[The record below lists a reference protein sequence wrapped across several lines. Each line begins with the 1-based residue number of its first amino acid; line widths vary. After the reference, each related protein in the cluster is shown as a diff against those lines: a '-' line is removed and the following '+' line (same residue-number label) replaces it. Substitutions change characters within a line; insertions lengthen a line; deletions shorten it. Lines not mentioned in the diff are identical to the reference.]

1 MKKLKLNFINLGDAE
16 VLSKDQLKKVLGGGY
31 GANSGTYNGVPPTD
45 PSNGGGPGS
54 NPVTDPV
61 TSRYG
66 NL

>member
-45 PSNGGGPGS
+45 PGSVTNPS

-66 NL
+66 NF